1 MEMLQDVLGSLGF
14 NINIALANF
23 FNFLIIF
30 FLLQKFLFKKIGTT
44 LEERKKVIE
53 EGVRKSEQ
61 SEKVLHTAEVNAKT
75 LLRNAKEEANTVV
88 KEASVKAESLAESI
102 KSEALLSA
110 GEIMKEANR
119 LKDESF
125 EAGLV
130 KLFGEKERLIA
141 ALFEKTLRESMT
153 EEKNN
158 QFITS
163 LKK

>member
-30 FLLQKFLFKKIGTT
+30 FLLQKFLFKKIGAT

-53 EGVRKSEQ
+53 EGIRKSEQ
-61 SEKVLHTAEVNAKT
+61 SEKVLHTAEANAKT

-102 KSEALLSA
+102 KGEALLSA

-130 KLFGEKERLIA
+130 KLFGEKEKLIA